1 MIRKMKKFKY
11 FLLGL
16 PLAFLGACSEDMG
29 TEPGTDSNPV
39 VTMYSYTPEISDGVN
54 PDNDVIVRFATNSA
68 VTDLY
73 YLVESEESAN
83 AYIDANGSDAYMQK
97 VIDEGVK
104 VDVKGSEN
112 IDKLITDQHGDII
125 VTGVATNGGVRSM
138 ATVTFTGLDWTKLCS
153 GEFVPNN
160 LGMPNSI
167 CDLEQCVQDD
177 NMFRVKDAFKPG
189 YSLKFK
195 LMGLKGSMAGQIFY
209 PVRVPEAQTGYSLTV
224 AGAVSP
230 LWVIDVAGWQENSSM
245 ATDSG
250 YWSIMYDDFFCEF
263 NLAWMTNAGCVAYG
277 SAGDGQGNTSFFNPA
292 E

>member
-1 MIRKMKKFKY
+1 MKRFKY

-39 VTMYSYTPEISDGVN
+39 VTMYSYAPELSDGVN
-54 PDNDVIVRFATNSA
+54 PDNDVLVRFATNSA

-73 YLVESEESAN
+73 YLVEAEESAN

-104 VDVKGSEN
+104 VDVKGAEN

-125 VTGVATNGGVRSM
+125 VTGVATNGGERSM

-160 LGMPNSI
+160 IGIPNSI
-167 CDLEQCVQDD
+167 CDLEQCNQDKKLYRIK
-177 NMFRVKDAFKPG
+177 NAFKPG
-189 YSLKFK
+189 YSLKFTH
-195 LMGLKGSMAGQIFY
+195 MGLKGTIQGQVFY
-209 PVRVPEAQTGYSLTV
+209 PVRVPEAQTGFILNFQDGSS
-224 AGAVSP
+224 SP
-230 LWVIDVAGWQENSSM
+230 LWVIDIAGWQQDSSM
-245 ATDSG
+245 ATDSN
-250 YWSIMYDDFFCEF
+250 YWSIMYDDYFCEF
-263 NLAWMTNAGCVAYG
+263 NLAWLVNGGYVAYG
-277 SAGDGQGNTSFFNPA
+277 SAEDGKGNTSFFNPA